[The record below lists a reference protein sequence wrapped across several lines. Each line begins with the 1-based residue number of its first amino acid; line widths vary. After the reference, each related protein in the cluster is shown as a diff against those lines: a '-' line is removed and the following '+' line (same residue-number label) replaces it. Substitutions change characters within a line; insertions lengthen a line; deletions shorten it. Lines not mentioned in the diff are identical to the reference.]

1 MEGETIDLVY
11 KTFTNMMHNEQQK
24 NDKVEEMI
32 KSINPIQLQNFTAL
46 QLMGL
51 VLLKPE
57 SIKSIFATFEDK
69 RRRLTHLNGS
79 LKVIKISPSY

>member
-11 KTFTNMMHNEQQK
+11 KTFTNMMHQEQQK
-24 NDKVEEMI
+24 NDKVDEMV

-51 VLLKPE
+51 LLLRPDA
-57 SIKSIFATFEDK
+57 IKSIFAMFEEK

-79 LKVIKISPSY
+79 LKLVKISPS